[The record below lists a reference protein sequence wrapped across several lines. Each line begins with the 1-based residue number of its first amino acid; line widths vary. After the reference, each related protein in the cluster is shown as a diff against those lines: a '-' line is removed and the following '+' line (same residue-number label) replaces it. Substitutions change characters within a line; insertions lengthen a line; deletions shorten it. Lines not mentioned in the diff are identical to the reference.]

1 MWMPLSAAMH
11 SLHLSS
17 TGHLCAW
24 TKPREA
30 KHSAVICGVEPV
42 LALQAAQPKLLWE
55 GTPPQWSLLLC
66 HLFHKWLLKCSAF
79 CVQTFDRGHFLCF
92 LLLVDFLLLYFIR

>member
-1 MWMPLSAAMH
+1 MWMPLSAAMR

-42 LALQAAQPKLLWE
+42 LALQAAQPKLLCE
-55 GTPPQWSLLLC
+55 GTPPPPVEPSSVSPFSQVASEVFCLLC
-66 HLFHKWLLKCSAF
+66 A
-79 CVQTFDRGHFLCF
+79 
-92 LLLVDFLLLYFIR
+92 DF

>member
-1 MWMPLSAAMH
+1 MWMPLSAAMR

-55 GTPPQWSLLLC
+55 GTPPPVEPFSVSPFSQVASEVFCLLC
-66 HLFHKWLLKCSAF
+66 A
-79 CVQTFDRGHFLCF
+79 
-92 LLLVDFLLLYFIR
+92 DF